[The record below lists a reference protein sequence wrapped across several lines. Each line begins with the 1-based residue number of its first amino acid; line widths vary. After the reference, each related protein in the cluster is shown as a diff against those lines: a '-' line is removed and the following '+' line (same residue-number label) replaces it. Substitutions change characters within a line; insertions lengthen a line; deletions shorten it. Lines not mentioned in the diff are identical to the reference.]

1 MQKQLRPQSKISEAF
16 HAWLH
21 PIATAKQKTLISY
34 LQKLWANQ

>member
-1 MQKQLRPQSKISEAF
+1 MRQQSKISEAF
-16 HAWLH
+16 HAWLN